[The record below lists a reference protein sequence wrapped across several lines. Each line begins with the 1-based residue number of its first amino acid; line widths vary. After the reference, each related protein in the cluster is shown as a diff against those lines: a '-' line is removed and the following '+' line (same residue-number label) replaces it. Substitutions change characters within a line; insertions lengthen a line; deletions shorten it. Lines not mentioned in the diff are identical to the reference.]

1 MSVTNRTVILSL
13 PGIEV
18 EDVEYGVTAESA
30 SCPVVFTA
38 LQNVRVSG
46 TVVGVAEVWVNVT
59 VVAPCGSAV

>member
-1 MSVTNRTVILSL
+1 MSVKNRTVILSL
-13 PGIEV
+13 PGIE
-18 EDVEYGVTAESA
+18 VEYGVTAESA

-38 LQNVRVSG
+38 RQNVRVSG